1 MSFQIHTLGFFIGLN
16 AKYMKNKI
24 LIALIATII
33 LLIPQV
39 SNAQE
44 KASVSSASIQTANVT
59 ENAGYNSRVK
69 ILQGYLES
77 QNSPLAPY
85 ASEFVAQA
93 DKYNLDW
100 RFVAAISGLESSF
113 GQAIPANS
121 YNGWGWGVYGDNV
134 TRFSSWTDGID
145 TISQGLREKYMDLWG
160 KKDVYEIGSVY
171 AASPT
176 WAVRVNHIMDN
187 ISDYALGD
195 TKNTLSLSF

>member
-1 MSFQIHTLGFFIGLN
+1 
-16 AKYMKNKI
+16 MKNKI
-24 LIALIATII
+24 LIATIAAII
-33 LLIPQV
+33 LLIPQI

-44 KASVSSASIQTANVT
+44 KASASSASIQTANVT
-59 ENAGYNSRVK
+59 ENAEYNSHVK

-77 QNSPLAPY
+77 KNSPMAPF
-85 ASEFVAQA
+85 ASEFVTQA

-113 GQAIPANS
+113 GQAIPYNS

-134 TRFSSWTDGID
+134 IRFSSWTEGIG
-145 TISQGLREKYMDLWG
+145 TISQGLREKYMDKWG
-160 KKDVYEIGSVY
+160 KKDVYAIGSVY

-176 WAVRVNHIMDN
+176 WAVRVNYFMDN
-187 ISDYALGD
+187 ISAYALND